1 MDFKNKLG
9 TTDAHNLNLEF
20 KADNTDSHH
29 IVLNFEHQA
38 DGSTGLNFGDD
49 VTANINTQLEQI
61 WTVEIVAVYRNSQA
75 DTAEIDTI
83 LDSEF
88 SINGIAIALSE
99 ADLVEKVD
107 LVLETDFIVEAT
119 ALFADQE
126 PEQPVDPGIV
136 LDFTQPW
143 TGSTELNFGWD
154 SDVVAISIDTRLET
168 QFTFELAAEFKEN
181 LDLDAEL
188 NTALDTG
195 FSFELQAGYS
205 ENRCVIDS
213 VVDTSFKTGIEAIFD
228 INFIR
233 GIEAYLIAG
242 YQGVLPC
249 LSVIEIPWAKP
260 VLRAHHSAFYFERSL
275 SLSNQALLGFEKAGL
290 LYRSVRLQHEQATG
304 LSSDAYFIWQ
314 ENKRLAKTRT
324 LVFEEGN
331 KLRIDRTFDW
341 VDLVRKRKTFTYSY
355 EVARVFE
362 KHFTFEWDKGLEFI
376 TSSHIAWD
384 KAKAIHYRKHPV
396 QPWPQPELPEY
407 VGRTD
412 LNFNCLCNGPDPHN
426 LILNFGA
433 DDCIPGLPPKNWW
446 YIVNELS
453 VSRLDNGQN
462 ILVYDGSYSTDR
474 SRWCW
479 SYSLT
484 VPASEIPKLEPI
496 NGQPVIL
503 RVMVNGTEHHI
514 LLENRSRSRRFA
526 ETTYTLNGRS
536 QSALLDAPYAPT
548 RSFTQENERTARQL
562 CQAELDRVNS
572 STTLQWEL
580 IDELSWIVP
589 AGSLSYSNMTPIA
602 VIKMIAESA
611 GGFVYSEKGSNTIT
625 VKPKYKKTF
634 WDSVTVEEYDRL
646 IPESLVT
653 EQSTDYEPYPDYNGI
668 TLTNDRSG
676 LSGQIKRTGTAGDT
690 LLETA
695 NSPLFTVESM
705 GAYGKAV
712 LAKSGLVE
720 THNLVMPIGPD
731 VSECVPGDL
740 VAFNAEWWGIID
752 GVNVSFNHAV
762 INQSIKVESINRE

>member
-29 IVLNFEHQA
+29 IILNFEHFA
-38 DGSTGLNFGDD
+38 DGTTNLNFGDD
-49 VTANINTQLEQI
+49 VS
-61 WTVEIVAVYRNSQA
+61 TV
-75 DTAEIDTI
+75 ID
-83 LDSEF
+83 
-88 SINGIAIALSE
+88 
-99 ADLVEKVD
+99 K
-107 LVLETDFIVEAT
+107 VLETEFSFEVGAIYAESGSNTVVIDTVLDTEVNVELM

-126 PEQPVDPGIV
+126 PEQPIDPGIV

-168 QFTFELAAEFKEN
+168 QFTFELVAEFKEN

-213 VVDTSFKTGIEAIFD
+213 VVDTSFKTGIAAIFD

-242 YQGVLPC
+242 YQGALPC
-249 LSVIEIPWAKP
+249 LNVIEIPWAKP
-260 VLRAHHSAFYFERSL
+260 VLRAHHSAFYFEHSL
-275 SLSNQALLGFEKAGL
+275 KLSNQALLGFEKAAL
-290 LYRSVRLQHEQATG
+290 LYRSVQLQHEESTG
-304 LSSDAYFIWQ
+304 LVSSADFVWQ

-324 LVFEEGN
+324 LVFEESN
-331 KLRIDRTFDW
+331 KLRINRTFDW

-362 KHFTFEWDKGLEFI
+362 KHFTFQWDKDLELI
-376 TSSHIAWD
+376 TTSSIAWD
-384 KAKAIHYRKHPV
+384 KAKAIHYRKHPI
-396 QPWPQPELPEY
+396 QPWPQPELPEH

-412 LNFNCLCNGPDPHN
+412 LNFNCLCTEPDPHN

-433 DDCIPGLPPKNWW
+433 DDCIPGLSPKSWW

-479 SYSLT
+479 SYSLS
-484 VPASEIPKLEPI
+484 VPATEIPKLEPV

-503 RVMVNGTEHHI
+503 RVMVNGTEHHM

-526 ETTYTLNGRS
+526 EITYTLSGRS

-634 WDSVTVEEYDRL
+634 WDSITVEEYDRL

-676 LSGQIKRTGTAGDT
+676 LSGQIKRTGTAADT

-731 VSECVPGDL
+731 VSECAPGEL

>member
-9 TTDAHNLNLEF
+9 TVDAHNLNLNF
-20 KADNTDSHH
+20 KPDNTNSHN
-29 IVLNFEHQA
+29 IILNFEHLA
-38 DGSTGLNFGDD
+38 DGSTNLNFGDD
-49 VTANINTQLEQI
+49 VSAVID
-61 WTVEIVAVYRNSQA
+61 TVLDTEFTFEVTAVYA
-75 DTAEIDTI
+75 DSGANTAVIDTV
-83 LDSEF
+83 LDTEF
-88 SINGIAIALSE
+88 S
-99 ADLVEKVD
+99 
-107 LVLETDFIVEAT
+107 F
-119 ALFADQE
+119 
-126 PEQPVDPGIV
+126 
-136 LDFTQPW
+136 
-143 TGSTELNFGWD
+143 
-154 SDVVAISIDTRLET
+154 DVVAVFSENTDITGRVDTVLDTNFSFEIEAVFSENLCTIDTV
-168 QFTFELAAEFKEN
+168 
-181 LDLDAEL
+181 
-188 NTALDTG
+188 LDTG
-195 FSFELQAGYS
+195 F
-205 ENRCVIDS
+205 
-213 VVDTSFKTGIEAIFD
+213 KTGITAIFD

-233 GIEAYLIAG
+233 GIEAYLITG
-242 YQGVLPC
+242 YQGALPC
-249 LSVIEIPWAKP
+249 LSIIELPWAKP
-260 VLRAHHSAFYFERSL
+260 ILKAHHSAFYFEHSL
-275 SLSNQALLGFEKAGL
+275 SLGNQELLGFEKADL
-290 LYRSVRLQHEQATG
+290 LYRSVQLQHEKATG

-314 ENKRLAKTRT
+314 ENKRLAKART

-331 KLRIDRTFDW
+331 KLRVNRISDW
-341 VDLVRKRKTFTYSY
+341 EELVRKRRNFTYSHQ
-355 EVARVFE
+355 VAHVFE
-362 KHFTFEWDKGLEFI
+362 KCFAFEWDKGLELI
-376 TSSHIAWD
+376 TTSSIAWD

-412 LNFNCLCNGPDPHN
+412 LNFNCLCTGSDPHN

-433 DDCIPGLPPKNWW
+433 DDCIPGLPPKSWW

-479 SYSLT
+479 SYSLS

-503 RVMVNGTEHHI
+503 RIMVNGTEHHM

-526 ETTYTLNGRS
+526 ETTYTLSGRS

-562 CQAELDRVNS
+562 CQAELDRIHS
-572 STTLQWEL
+572 STQLKWEL

-625 VKPKYKKTF
+625 IKPKYKKTF
-634 WDSVTVEEYDRL
+634 WDSITVEEYDRL

-653 EQSTDYEPYPDYNGI
+653 QQSTDYEPYPDYNGI

-705 GAYGKAV
+705 GAYGKTA
-712 LAKSGLVE
+712 LAKAGMVE

-731 VSECVPGDL
+731 VSECAPGDL

>member
-9 TTDAHNLNLEF
+9 TVDAHNLNLNF
-20 KADNTDSHH
+20 KPDNTDSHN
-29 IVLNFEHQA
+29 IILNFEHLA
-38 DGSTGLNFGDD
+38 DGSTNLNFGDD
-49 VTANINTQLEQI
+49 VSAAIDTVLNTEFSFEVTAVYADSGANTAVIDTVLDTEFGFEVVAVFKDNIDVIGQI
-61 WTVEIVAVYRNSQA
+61 DTVLDTRFSFEIVAEF
-75 DTAEIDTI
+75 AENLCTIDT
-83 LDSEF
+83 
-88 SINGIAIALSE
+88 
-99 ADLVEKVD
+99 V
-107 LVLETDFIVEAT
+107 
-119 ALFADQE
+119 
-126 PEQPVDPGIV
+126 
-136 LDFTQPW
+136 
-143 TGSTELNFGWD
+143 
-154 SDVVAISIDTRLET
+154 
-168 QFTFELAAEFKEN
+168 
-181 LDLDAEL
+181 
-188 NTALDTG
+188 LDTG
-195 FSFELQAGYS
+195 F
-205 ENRCVIDS
+205 
-213 VVDTSFKTGIEAIFD
+213 KTEIAAIFD

-242 YQGVLPC
+242 YQGALPC

-260 VLRAHHSAFYFERSL
+260 VLRAHNSAFYFERSL
-275 SLSNQALLGFEKAGL
+275 SLSNQALLGFEKAAL
-290 LYRSVRLQHEQATG
+290 LYRSVQLQHEESTG
-304 LSSDAYFIWQ
+304 LVSSADFVWQ

-331 KLRIDRTFDW
+331 KLRINRITDW
-341 VDLVRKRKTFTYSY
+341 EELVRKRKNFTYSHQ
-355 EVARVFE
+355 VAHVFE
-362 KHFTFEWDKGLEFI
+362 KHFTFEWDKGLELI
-376 TSSHIAWD
+376 TTSSIAWD

-407 VGRTD
+407 VGSTD
-412 LNFNCLCNGPDPHN
+412 LNFNCLCTGPDPHN
-426 LILNFGA
+426 LTLNFGA

-479 SYSLT
+479 SYSLS

-503 RVMVNGTEHHI
+503 RVMVNGTEHHM

-526 ETTYTLNGRS
+526 ETTYTLSGRS
-536 QSALLDAPYAPT
+536 QSALLDAPYSPT

-611 GGFVYSEKGSNTIT
+611 GGFVYSEKGSDTIT

-634 WDSVTVEEYDRL
+634 WDSITVEEYDRL

-705 GAYGKAV
+705 GAYGKAA

-731 VSECVPGDL
+731 VSECAPGDL